1 MVAYD
6 NIKFTKGSDIV
17 YIGTIQV
24 EENIINAI
32 KVITVPTEN
41 DSPETNQILNLNRV
55 EDRFTITGVINY
67 GKLDASET
75 KTTGRDKKELL
86 KTMFAKGSI
95 SVMTYEDIEYN
106 ITVEKFNIKYKSY
119 DGSDS
124 VESEVVYNVIM
135 TCVVGSDVI

>member
-1 MVAYD
+1 MATYD

-86 KTMFAKGSI
+86 KTMFAKGSV

-106 ITVEKFNIKYKSY
+106 ITVEKFNIKYKSH

-124 VESEVVYNVIM
+124 VESEVVYDVIM